1 MDYLPLS
8 DNAAR
13 QVIDSTTVFDEFARV
28 QAQARQY
35 AGGMYWKRQQGYQ
48 YLVKTTP
55 DNRQHRIGP
64 HSPETER
71 IFEEFSA
78 RKTQVEARLKS
89 LKTALTDAERMN
101 KALKAGR
108 VPSMVV
114 SVLQSIESVGLG
126 EHFTVV
132 GTHALYAYE
141 TAAGVRI
148 VQGALATQDVDL
160 LWDARRRVRF
170 LSDLGRLDLSMLRVL
185 QLADPTFQ
193 RKEGQ
198 NETAINA
205 RGFEVDFLRRQP
217 EGDDPHPFRF
227 SDDERDLWPVQA
239 RRASV
244 LTNAPR
250 FVDPLVVW
258 LYTTLDSIPTI
269 LLLLSLALLMPT
281 GKGMLTICLALGI
294 TSWVSTCRIVRGEV
308 MRQREWP
315 YVRAAKAVGVPSW
328 RIAWKHMLPNLWHL
342 ILVQAS
348 LVFVYAVKSEVILS
362 YLGVGIVDKPSWG
375 VMIDDA
381 RLELVGRGAWWQFT
395 GATAALFVLVLA
407 FNLFSDALK
416 EALDPR

>member
-64 HSPETER
+64 RSPETER

-78 RKTQVEARLKS
+78 HKSQVETRLKS
-89 LKTALTDAERMN
+89 LKAALTDAERMN

-114 SVLQSIESVGLG
+114 SVLQSIENVGLG

-170 LSDLGRLDLSMLRVL
+170 LTDLGRLDVSMLRVL

-193 RKEGQ
+193 RKESQ

-227 SDDERDLWPVQA
+227 SDDEGDLWPVQA
-239 RRASV
+239 QRASV

-250 FVDPLVVW
+250 FEHVVISATGRMTLMRTIAPETFVQFKRWMAQKAPHRPEPKRRRDQRQADIVQVLLDDGLLV
-258 LYTTLDSIPTI
+258 S
-269 LLLLSLALLMPT
+269 
-281 GKGMLTICLALGI
+281 
-294 TSWVSTCRIVRGEV
+294 
-308 MRQREWP
+308 
-315 YVRAAKAVGVPSW
+315 
-328 RIAWKHMLPNLWHL
+328 
-342 ILVQAS
+342 QA
-348 LVFVYAVKSEVILS
+348 
-362 YLGVGIVDKPSWG
+362 
-375 VMIDDA
+375 
-381 RLELVGRGAWWQFT
+381 GR
-395 GATAALFVLVLA
+395 
-407 FNLFSDALK
+407 
-416 EALDPR
+416 R